1 MNCNMYPPFST
12 PGDPFQYDLRWMVGQ
27 IQSLQAFVEQ
37 LSKGL
42 DSNSGNIAAL
52 NQATKALS
60 DAQHCINDRLNSGDF
75 EDGRFIEW
83 ADKNLPAMVN
93 EMVHFVWFGL
103 TDSGRF
109 CAYVPANWKWLTF
122 DTGSDITEPEY
133 GHLIIKYY

>member
-1 MNCNMYPPFST
+1 M
-12 PGDPFQYDLRWMVGQ
+12 
-27 IQSLQAFVEQ
+27 EQ

-42 DSNSGNIAAL
+42 DANSGNIAAL
-52 NQATKALS
+52 NQATKALT

-122 DTGSDITEPEY
+122 DTGADITEPEY